1 MCNYRGISILPRLSL
16 VLEKIHFNFIY
27 YRFPDE
33 LSNAQ
38 HGFRCRRSTFTQL
51 LDYIDKVYSSC
62 DGSIDYDSVYFDV
75 QKTFDTVSHNKLLFE
90 LRASNMWCFEVF

>member
-75 QKTFDTVSHNKLLFE
+75 QKAFDTVSHNKLLFK